1 MYEDEKLKNQNL
13 EKKIA
18 ELEITKQNLENE
30 LKIEKEKNAQ
40 LESEKPKENDEKE
53 KTKIIQLYDE
63 ISENQKEIK
72 ELKNKLSKYPFEIL
86 ENEKLMSV
94 IISTEDKNTQ
104 LSIISKN
111 TEKFIKLEEKFY
123 EAFPNFSQTENSFT
137 VNGNKINKYQNLEE
151 NGINNSDII
160 IIKEN

>member
-1 MYEDEKLKNQNL
+1 M
-13 EKKIA
+13 I
-18 ELEITKQNLENE
+18 
-30 LKIEKEKNAQ
+30 
-40 LESEKPKENDEKE
+40 
-53 KTKIIQLYDE
+53 
-63 ISENQKEIK
+63 
-72 ELKNKLSKYPFEIL
+72 
-86 ENEKLMSV
+86 V